1 MLLSKIAKQKVQR
14 TKYKAQSTR
23 FIFPMPDPEID
34 RRCSICGAS
43 VRPRAM
49 FCTQCGQPI
58 ANRPKET
65 ETSQSDQDPA
75 EDLSEN
81 SDTVGTAQRTVP
93 ELPETQPLIAVSDL
107 SETQPLIAVPDLS
120 QTQPLTTAHSV
131 AEEMATTRL
140 PNLQRA
146 TAVARGL
153 EENVL
158 GRVEKIRKVSSVVID
173 QAAYDPSV
181 RFLLVAAGF
190 FLLFLFLLI
199 LSKVIS

>member
-1 MLLSKIAKQKVQR
+1 
-14 TKYKAQSTR
+14 
-23 FIFPMPDPEID
+23 
-34 RRCSICGAS
+34 
-43 VRPRAM
+43 M
-49 FCTQCGQPI
+49 FCPQSGQPI
-58 ANRPKET
+58 ANQPKET